1 MSAARVTHRVQR
13 LLIAGLAF
21 FVAWQVAALAG
32 APRQVQVVLGLY
44 GFVFHVV
51 FAKAYSLLPS
61 YFARELAVP
70 WAPAVQL
77 PLAGVGVAG
86 LAAAGLGAPTV
97 VGTVGAGLW
106 FAGVVVFL
114 GSLIWTIRDNPL
126 GMDSGTGEAKADR
139 RPVDQ
144 YANAFVPIVLVYLL
158 ASAYDLLA
166 VRVGA
171 PTVAG
176 GPATTHLL
184 AAGAGALLVFAV
196 GFRLLPRL
204 LVASPPR
211 VLVMV
216 VLPAGALG
224 PVLLAMDFLGGL
236 EFRIGAALEAV
247 AIVGFATGLAVL
259 FARSDRRRV
268 GGYAVLSGA
277 AAGVL
282 GVGLGLEFAFRGV
295 PVGLVDAHAR
305 LNLLGFLGLT
315 IVGVTYH
322 MYPPGAG
329 RFPWAGDRTALATV
343 VLLGGGL
350 ALEVLG
356 VLAGGTALV
365 TGGRIAALAGAI
377 GYGYLIVGLL
387 RQQRA
392 R

>member
-1 MSAARVTHRVQR
+1 MSAATVTRRVQR
-13 LLIAGLAF
+13 LLFTGLGF
-21 FVAWQVAALAG
+21 LVIWQVAALAG
-32 APRQVQVVLGLY
+32 APRYVQVVLGLY

-51 FAKAYSLLPS
+51 FAKAYSLVPS

-70 WAPAVQL
+70 WAPSVQL
-77 PLAGVGVAG
+77 PLSGIGVLALVAPWI
-86 LAAAGLGAPTV
+86 GAPASV
-97 VGTVGAGLW
+97 ATVGAGLW
-106 FAGVVVFL
+106 FAGILVFVGTL
-114 GSLIWTIRDNPL
+114 AWTVRDNPM
-126 GMDSGTGEAKADR
+126 GVETGTGEAKADR
-139 RPVDQ
+139 RTVDR

-166 VRVGA
+166 SHVGA

-184 AAGAGALLVFAV
+184 AAGAGTLLVFAV

-211 VLVMV
+211 ALVAV

-236 EFRIGAALEAV
+236 EFRIGAVLEAV
-247 AIVGFATGLAVL
+247 AIVGFAVGLAVL
-259 FARSDRRRV
+259 FARSDRRRI
-268 GGYAVLSGA
+268 GGYAVLAGA
-277 AAGVL
+277 AAGVV
-282 GVGLGLEFAFRGV
+282 GVALGLDFAFRGV
-295 PVGLVDAHAR
+295 SVALADAHAR

-329 RFPWAGDRTALATV
+329 RFPGAGDRTALGTV
-343 VLLGGGL
+343 ILLVGGL
-350 ALEVLG
+350 VVEVVGVVVGIGVGVTLG
-356 VLAGGTALV
+356 RGAALV
-365 TGGRIAALAGAI
+365 GAI
-377 GYGYLIVGLL
+377 GYAYLIVGLL
-387 RQQRA
+387 HQQR